1 MARKLLTSRTK
12 YRFFTALCRHLDAVL
27 HSLLDM
33 SDGDLIDSRVS
44 LKQCTKAIEA
54 LHSHQLKKNEKYE
67 QDQLLPAK
75 EQHIWLNVTVKTI
88 PTAHKLKPVKM
99 YADML

>member
-1 MARKLLTSRTK
+1 
-12 YRFFTALCRHLDAVL
+12 
-27 HSLLDM
+27 M
-33 SDGDLIDSRVS
+33 SDADLIDSRVS
-44 LKQCTKAIEA
+44 LKQCSKAVEA

-99 YADML
+99 YADMIDFHEETNVNHLQSYCPPSR